1 MASHRKSVFVATVNL
16 SGERSGPGIGRTLST
31 APTAAGR
38 AKASLYL
45 LSL

>member
-1 MASHRKSVFVATVNL
+1 MASHQESVFAATVNL
-16 SGERSGPGIGRTLST
+16 SGEKSGPGIGRTLST
-31 APTAAGR
+31 APTVAGR